1 MEITNKNQIYVVDED
16 KEEIFEDM
24 LEDIKPSKLARY
36 FYVGGLIFMIMEVFR
51 RIKRFVSLNL
61 CYDTMYK
68 SGFADDGVCKGS
80 CDSGHSCSDCKFYIL
95 NQE

>member
-1 MEITNKNQIYVVDED
+1 MIREMFSK
-16 KEEIFEDM
+16 
-24 LEDIKPSKLARY
+24 IK
-36 FYVGGLIFMIMEVFR
+36 M
-51 RIKRFVSLNL
+51 FVSLNL

-80 CDSGHSCSDCKFYIL
+80 CESKNSCSDCKFYIL